1 MNPEMYIKRGNFTAV
16 ELLKKKKEK
25 EELILGLSII
35 ERWLNL
41 NMNFVDCFIMKLT
54 KLRGTNK
61 IVDFLI

>member
-35 ERWLNL
+35 ER
-41 NMNFVDCFIMKLT
+41 
-54 KLRGTNK
+54 
-61 IVDFLI
+61 